1 MFIGDINLLDVPPK
15 TLASD
20 CVTVKVVKVTSDGSD
35 FDVEVKSLARP
46 SLPTGHI
53 RADRYVWFMEI

>member
-20 CVTVKVVKVTSDGSD
+20 CVTVKVTSDGAD
-35 FDVEVKSLARP
+35 FDVDVKSLAIP
-46 SLPTGHI
+46 SLPAGHI
-53 RADRYVWFMEI
+53 RADRYVWFM